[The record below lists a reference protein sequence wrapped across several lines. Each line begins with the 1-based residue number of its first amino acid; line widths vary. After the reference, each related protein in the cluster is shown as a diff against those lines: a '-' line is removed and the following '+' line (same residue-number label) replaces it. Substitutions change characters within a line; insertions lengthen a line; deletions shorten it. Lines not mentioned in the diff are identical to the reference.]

1 MTTNDAINELLKQL
15 AANSGIGGGFYG
27 TIFGDDKDTEKMK
40 TVCTEEE
47 WTNFCEEMSLEEG
60 DANE

>member
-1 MTTNDAINELLKQL
+1 MNSNDAINELIKQL
-15 AANSGIGGGFYG
+15 AIESGLGSGFWG
-27 TIFGDDKDTEKMK
+27 SFDDVKNAKEMN

-47 WTNFCEEMSLEEG
+47 WTNFCQEMGLEEG

>member
-15 AANSGIGGGFYG
+15 AANSGLGGGFWG
-27 TIFGDDKDTEKMK
+27 ALDDDKNTEEMK

-47 WTNFCEEMSLEEG
+47 WTNFCEEMGLEDGGAHE
-60 DANE
+60 

>member
-1 MTTNDAINELLKQL
+1 MNSNDAINELLKQL
-15 AANSGIGGGFYG
+15 AINSGLGGGGFWG
-27 TIFGDDKDTEKMK
+27 TLGDDKNTEEMK

-47 WTNFCEEMSLEEG
+47 WTNFCEEMGLEEG

>member
-15 AANSGIGGGFYG
+15 AINSGLGGGFWG
-27 TIFGDDKDTEKMK
+27 ALGDDKNTEEMK

-47 WTNFCEEMSLEEG
+47 WTNFCEEMGLEDG
-60 DANE
+60 GANE

>member
-1 MTTNDAINELLKQL
+1 MNSNDAINELLKQL
-15 AANSGIGGGFYG
+15 AINSGLGGSFWG
-27 TIFGDDKDTEKMK
+27 TLGDDKNTEEMK

-47 WTNFCEEMSLEEG
+47 WTNFCEEMGLEDG

>member
-15 AANSGIGGGFYG
+15 AANSGFGGSFWGAL
-27 TIFGDDKDTEKMK
+27 GDDKNTEEMK

-47 WTNFCEEMSLEEG
+47 WTNFCEEMGLEDGGAHE
-60 DANE
+60 

>member
-1 MTTNDAINELLKQL
+1 MNSNDAINELLKQL
-15 AANSGIGGGFYG
+15 AISGLGGGGGFWG
-27 TIFGDDKDTEKMK
+27 TLCDDKNTEEMK

-47 WTNFCEEMSLEEG
+47 WTNFCEEMGLEEG

>member
-15 AANSGIGGGFYG
+15 AINSCIGGGFWG
-27 TIFGDDKDTEKMK
+27 ALGDDKDTEKMK

-47 WTNFCEEMSLEEG
+47 WTNFCEEMGLEDG
-60 DANE
+60 GANE

>member
-15 AANSGIGGGFYG
+15 AINSGIGGGFWG
-27 TIFGDDKDTEKMK
+27 ALGDDKDTEKMK
-40 TVCTEEE
+40 TVCTEED
-47 WTNFCEEMSLEEG
+47 WANFCEEMGLEEG

>member
-1 MTTNDAINELLKQL
+1 MNSNDAINELLKQL
-15 AANSGIGGGFYG
+15 AINSGLGGGGFGG
-27 TIFGDDKDTEKMK
+27 TLGDDKNTEEMK

-47 WTNFCEEMSLEEG
+47 WTNFCEEMGLEEG

>member
-1 MTTNDAINELLKQL
+1 MNSNDAINELLKQL
-15 AANSGIGGGFYG
+15 AINSGLGGGGFWG
-27 TIFGDDKDTEKMK
+27 TFSDDKDTEKMK

-47 WTNFCEEMSLEEG
+47 WTNFCEEMGLEEG

>member
-15 AANSGIGGGFYG
+15 ASNSGIGGGFWG
-27 TIFGDDKDTEKMK
+27 TFGDDKETEKKK

-47 WTNFCEEMSLEEG
+47 WKDFCEEMALEDGGAHE
-60 DANE
+60 

>member
-15 AANSGIGGGFYG
+15 AANSGIGGGFWS
-27 TIFGDDKDTEKMK
+27 TFGDDKDTEKMK

-47 WTNFCEEMSLEEG
+47 WTNFCQEMGLEDGGAHE
-60 DANE
+60 

>member
-1 MTTNDAINELLKQL
+1 MNSNDAINELLKQL
-15 AANSGIGGGFYG
+15 AINSGLGGSFLG
-27 TIFGDDKDTEKMK
+27 TLGDDKDTEEMK

-47 WTNFCEEMSLEEG
+47 WTNFCEEMGLEDG